1 MQADLN
7 LSTEFVTA
15 QHAHQIRLLVSLK
28 GENPTQRAPIN
39 TSLVLDRSGSMS
51 GEPLQAAKDATTRF
65 IQFLGPEDRTSV
77 VAFDDEVVTFADP
90 GSCQPD
96 AVAELVHAIKSIRPG
111 GTTNLSGGWIKGQ
124 NHVGSGKVEGVNRVL
139 LLTDGLANVGITD
152 PDKLRLMTEAAR
164 RKGITTTCIGFGP
177 HFNEDLLQAMA
188 DAGGGNFWYVES
200 HDQMGPIFEEEI
212 EGLVSLAAQN
222 VEVTLTLSH
231 DRAAGVTFPQD
242 YLVVQTEDDTW
253 CATLGDLYGNAPLNL
268 AAVIHIEDVADLGE
282 VAVGTAV
289 IEADVIQS
297 NGIEHRT
304 ITLPIVA
311 NLDGS
316 RRIEPIVEATF
327 LRYSVALARRQA
339 VEMADTGDLEGA
351 AVVLRSKAH
360 ELVSELDTPGVREE
374 MEDLEAEAE
383 RLNRRLYSSADRK
396 YHQASAK
403 AMWRDED
410 AYLAKIRRQGS

>member
-15 QHAHQIRLLVSLK
+15 QHAHQIRLLVALK
-28 GENPTQRAPIN
+28 GESPTQRAPIN
-39 TSLVLDRSGSMS
+39 TSLVLDRSGSMH
-51 GEPLQAAKDATTRF
+51 GEPLHAAKDAAA
-65 IQFLGPEDRTSV
+65 QFVQYLGPQDLTSV
-77 VAFDDEVVTFADP
+77 VAFDDEVVTVADP
-90 GSCQPD
+90 GVCLPE
-96 AVAELVHAIKSIRPG
+96 AIAELVRDIQSIPSG
-111 GTTNLSGGWIKGQ
+111 GTTNLSGGWLKGRH
-124 NHVGSGKVEGVNRVL
+124 HVESNTVEGVNRVL
-139 LLTDGLANVGITD
+139 LLTDGQANQGVTD
-152 PDKLRLMTEAAR
+152 PDKLRMMTEAAR

-177 HFNEDLLQAMA
+177 HFDEDLLKAMA

-231 DRAAGVTFPQD
+231 DRAAGVSFPQD
-242 YLVVQTEDDTW
+242 YPAHQTGEGTW
-253 CATLGDLYGNAPLNL
+253 QITLGDLYGNAPLNL
-268 AAVIHIEDVADLGE
+268 AAVIHIEDVAQLGQVE
-282 VAVGTAV
+282 VGTVV

-304 ITLPIVA
+304 ITLPVVA

-351 AVVLRSKAH
+351 AVVLRDKAH
-360 ELVSELDTPGVREE
+360 ELVSELDTPGMEEE
-374 MEDLEAEAE
+374 MADLEAEAD
-383 RLNRRLYSSADRK
+383 RLDQRLYSSADRK

-403 AMWRDED
+403 AMWRHEE
-410 AYLAKIRRQGS
+410 AYLAKIRRHGP

>member
-1 MQADLN
+1 MN
-7 LSTEFVTA
+7 
-15 QHAHQIRLLVSLK
+15 
-28 GENPTQRAPIN
+28 
-39 TSLVLDRSGSMS
+39 
-51 GEPLQAAKDATTRF
+51 GEPLHAAKDAAA
-65 IQFLGPEDRTSV
+65 QFVQYLGPQDLISV
-77 VAFDDEVVTFADP
+77 VAFDDEVITMADP
-90 GSCQPD
+90 GACQP
-96 AVAELVHAIKSIRPG
+96 EAIAHVMRAIQSIPPG
-111 GTTNLSGGWIKGQ
+111 GTTNLSGGWLKGRH
-124 NHVGSGKVEGVNRVL
+124 HVESNTVEGVNRIL
-139 LLTDGLANVGITD
+139 LLTDGLANQGITD

-242 YLVVQTEDDTW
+242 YLTYQSAEGTW
-253 CATLGDLYGNAPLNL
+253 HITLGDLYGNAPLNL
-268 AAVIHIEDVADLGE
+268 ASVIHIEDVAELGQVE
-282 VAVGTAV
+282 VGTVV

-327 LRYSVALARRQA
+327 LRYSIGLARRHAVQA
-339 VEMADTGDLEGA
+339 ADDGDLERA
-351 AVVLRSKAH
+351 AVVLRKMAGA
-360 ELVSELDTPGVREE
+360 LDNELDTPGIREE
-374 MEDLEAEAE
+374 QADLEAEAA
-383 RLNRRLYSSADRK
+383 RLEQQQYSAADRK

-403 AMWRDED
+403 AMWRHED
-410 AYLAKIRRQGS
+410 AYLDKIRRNRP